1 MPIWPTMEARGDV
14 MNKRPSSSPM
24 ADTDFPAF
32 TLRRVETFH
41 VDCIEYVD
49 LLLPLDESIDQL
61 VDQRETVARELFAEH
76 EVKHAAARQA
86 EDAMREKLSAKR
98 SLVNM
103 SRDHGLPPA
112 DAERAELQ
120 LVHEQQLK
128 EPMPDQ
134 VQIYEWDE
142 PCKLL
147 VQVSASADRKIRERD
162 QAFFS
167 ELKKRGAFRQ
177 LGGQDPANQAL
188 EALRGLRKTQPHF
201 GEVVGLIEGRLLMAA
216 ETGKPALLPPILLA
230 GTPGV
235 GKTHFTLEL
244 ARALGRHIIRHGFD
258 LGHTGEA
265 LLGSARHWS
274 NTEPGVV
281 FNAVCMGEQAD
292 PVVLLDEI
300 DKACARSS
308 NNPLAPLHSLLEP
321 LTAKAVKDI
330 SVGITFDASHVFW
343 LATANDLQN
352 IPEPILSRFRVFH
365 IHSPTA
371 AQAIEMASAVAASV
385 QERFPSFDPPDRRL
399 VTLLAHLTPREQIQ
413 LLEDAFARAQVNG
426 RKHLVRQDLPA
437 YVAKDHASD
446 ETSNGFWH

>member
-1 MPIWPTMEARGDV
+1 

-32 TLRRVETFH
+32 TLRRVSTFH
-41 VDCIEYVD
+41 VNCIEWVD
-49 LLLPLDESIDQL
+49 LLLPLDESVDQL
-61 VDQRETVARELFAEH
+61 VEQRGIVARELYAKH
-76 EVKHAAARQA
+76 EEENAAARQA
-86 EDAMREKLSAKR
+86 EDTLREEHSAKR
-98 SLVNM
+98 SWVNM
-103 SRDHGLPPA
+103 SRGHVLPSA

-128 EPMPDQ
+128 EPMPGQ

-147 VQVSASADRKIRERD
+147 EQVSASADRKLRERD
-162 QAFFS
+162 QALFA
-167 ELKKRGAFRQ
+167 ELKKRRAFRQ
-177 LGGQDPANQAL
+177 FGGQATANQAL
-188 EALRGLRKTQPHF
+188 EALRGLRNIQPHF
-201 GEVVGLIEGRLLMAA
+201 GEVVDLIEGRLLMAA
-216 ETGKPALLPPILLA
+216 ETGKPTLIPPILLA
-230 GTPGV
+230 GEPGV

-244 ARALGRHIIRHGFD
+244 ARALGRRIIRHGFD

-274 NTEPGVV
+274 NTEPGLV

-371 AQAIEMASAVAASV
+371 EQAIEMARAVAASV
-385 QERFPSFDPPDRRL
+385 HERFPSFEPPEGRL

-413 LLEDAFARAQVNG
+413 ALEDAFARARVNG
-426 RKHLVRQDLPA
+426 RKQLLRQDLPA
-437 YVAKDHASD
+437 HVAKDHASD
-446 ETSNGFWH
+446 ETSNGFLH

>member
-1 MPIWPTMEARGDV
+1 

-61 VDQRETVARELFAEH
+61 VEQREIVARNLYA
-76 EVKHAAARQA
+76 KHKEENAAARQA
-86 EDAMREKLSAKR
+86 EAALREEHSAKR
-98 SLVNM
+98 SWVNM
-103 SRDHGLPPA
+103 SRDHGLPSA

-128 EPMPDQ
+128 EPMPGQ

-147 VQVSASADRKIRERD
+147 EQISASADRKVRERD

-167 ELKKRGAFRQ
+167 ELKKRGAFRR

-188 EALRGLRKTQPHF
+188 EALRGLRNTQPHF
-201 GEVVGLIEGRLLMAA
+201 GEVVDLFEGRLLMAA
-216 ETGKPALLPPILLA
+216 ETGKPTPLQPILLA
-230 GTPGV
+230 GAPGV

-244 ARALGRHIIRHGFD
+244 ARVLGRRIIRHGFD

-281 FNAVCMGEQAD
+281 FNAVCLSEYAD

-371 AQAIEMASAVAASV
+371 AQAIEMARAVAASV
-385 QERFPSFDPPDRRL
+385 QQRFPCFEPPERRL

-413 LLEDAFARAQVNG
+413 ALEDAFARAQVNG
-426 RKHLVRQDLPA
+426 RKHLARQDLPA
-437 YVAKDHASD
+437 HVTKDHASD
-446 ETSNGFWH
+446 GTSSGFWH

>member
-1 MPIWPTMEARGDV
+1 

-32 TLRRVETFH
+32 TLRRVSTFH

-49 LLLPLDESIDQL
+49 LLLPLDESVDQL
-61 VDQRETVARELFAEH
+61 VEHRETVARELYEKH
-76 EVKHAAARQA
+76 EEKNVTARRA
-86 EDAMREKLSAKR
+86 EDALREKHTAKR
-98 SLVNM
+98 SWVNT
-103 SRDHGLPPA
+103 SRDHGLLSA

-120 LVHEQQLK
+120 LVHEQQLE
-128 EPMPDQ
+128 EPVPGQ

-147 VQVSASADRKIRERD
+147 EQASALADRKIRERD
-162 QAFFS
+162 QAFFA
-167 ELKKRGAFRQ
+167 ELKKRGAFRR
-177 LGGQDPANQAL
+177 LGGQAPAHQAL

-201 GEVVGLIEGRLLMAA
+201 GEVVNLIEGRLLMAA
-216 ETGKPALLPPILLA
+216 EAGKPALLPPILLA
-230 GTPGV
+230 GAPGV

-244 ARALGRHIIRHGFD
+244 ARALGRRIIRHGFD

-281 FNAVCMGEQAD
+281 YNAVCMGEQAD

-330 SVGITFDASHVFW
+330 SVSITFDASHVFW

-352 IPEPILSRFRVFH
+352 IPEAILSRFRVFH
-365 IHSPTA
+365 IHAPTA
-371 AQAIEMASAVAASV
+371 AQAIDMARAVAASV
-385 QERFPSFDPPDRRL
+385 HERFPTFTPPDRRL

-413 LLEDAFARAQVNG
+413 ALEDAFARAQVNG
-426 RKHLVRQDLPA
+426 RKHLARQDLPA
-437 YVAKDHASD
+437 HVAKDHASG
-446 ETSNGFWH
+446 ETSNGFRH

>member
-1 MPIWPTMEARGDV
+1 

-24 ADTDFPAF
+24 ADTDLPAF
-32 TLRRVETFH
+32 TLRRVSTFH

-61 VDQRETVARELFAEH
+61 VEQREIVARELYAEH
-76 EVKHAAARQA
+76 KEKNAAARQA
-86 EDAMREKLSAKR
+86 EDALREEHSAKR
-98 SLVNM
+98 SWVN
-103 SRDHGLPPA
+103 RPQDHGLPSA

-128 EPMPDQ
+128 EPMPGQ

-162 QAFFS
+162 QAFFAV
-167 ELKKRGAFRQ
+167 LKKRGAFRR
-177 LGGQDPANQAL
+177 LGGQAPSNQAL
-188 EALRGLRKTQPHF
+188 EALRGLRNAQPQF
-201 GEVVGLIEGRLLMAA
+201 GEVVDLIEGRLLMAT
-216 ETGKPALLPPILLA
+216 ETGEPTLIPPILLA
-230 GTPGV
+230 GEPGV

-281 FNAVCMGEQAD
+281 FDAVCMGEQAD

-371 AQAIEMASAVAASV
+371 AQAIEMARAVAASV
-385 QERFPSFDPPDRRL
+385 HERFPSFEPPNRRL

-413 LLEDAFARAQVNG
+413 ALEDAFARAQVNG

-437 YVAKDHASD
+437 HVAKDQASD